1 MDWEIV
7 WTEPAAADLEAIT
20 TYIARRD
27 PAAAERTAHAIV
39 ERVESLRT
47 MPYLGPAYPPGS
59 QGRNREILSGK
70 YRVFYRVDE
79 EAKRI
84 EVLTVWHGARREPPL
99 PD

>member
-1 MDWEIV
+1 MDWAIV
-7 WTEPAAADLEAIT
+7 WTEPATADLEAIT

-27 PAAAERTAHAIV
+27 PSAAERIANAIV
-39 ERVESLRT
+39 GRVESLRA
-47 MPYLGPAYPPGS
+47 MPSMGSVYPPGS

-70 YRVFYRVDE
+70 YRIFYRVNE
-79 EAKRI
+79 EAKQV